1 MEIINGIECR
11 RRWWIEEKIRI
22 LMESQQPGVTVADV
36 ARRRDGSRGLVWTW
50 RRLSRRGLLCTPEN
64 EAD

>member
-1 MEIINGIECR
+1 MEIINGIERR
-11 RRWWIEEKIRI
+11 RRWRIEEKIRI

-36 ARRRDGSRGLVWTW
+36 ARRRDVSRGLVWTR
-50 RRLSRRGLLCTPEN
+50 RRLSRRGLLRAPEN

>member
-36 ARRRDGSRGLVWTW
+36 ARRRDVSRGLVWTW
-50 RRLSRRGLLCTPEN
+50 RRLSRRGLLRAPETV
-64 EAD
+64 AD